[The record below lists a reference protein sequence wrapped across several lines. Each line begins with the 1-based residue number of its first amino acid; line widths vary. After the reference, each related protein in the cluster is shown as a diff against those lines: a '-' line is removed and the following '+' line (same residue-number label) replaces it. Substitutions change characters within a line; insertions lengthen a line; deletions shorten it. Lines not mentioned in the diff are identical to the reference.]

1 MKRGDVVLV
10 VVPSELGRPRPG
22 VIVQADEF
30 SKDLSTVFI
39 CPVSSDVQEKLPLR
53 PIIEAETSNGLRLRS
68 QIITDKMIAL
78 RQDRVR
84 QIIGHIDSETSE
96 QLDRA
101 ARRAWS
107 GALAAQIWDASATL
121 PSSRRS
127 ATIPSLRS

>member
-39 CPVSSDVQEKLPLR
+39 CPVSSDVQKKLPLR

-68 QIITDKMIAL
+68 QIMTDKMIAL

-84 QIIGHIDSETSE
+84 QIIGHIDSEPSE

-101 ARRAWS
+101 LLVVVGLAR
-107 GALAAQIWDASATL
+107 
-121 PSSRRS
+121 
-127 ATIPSLRS
+127 